1 MRAALLIAAL
11 SVFLVAFGFRNDPD
25 AVLQAIE
32 SGEFGRR
39 AGAIETIV
47 RRGSPELH
55 ALLPPL
61 ILDEDP
67 RIREMAMD
75 AASALGLE
83 EAVAPLFE
91 ILRSGDEAER
101 IRAVKALAAI
111 DSPSARD
118 ALSRALLDPVTEI
131 RVAVLSNAR
140 VQAEL
145 IAPAASA
152 LDDVDASV
160 RALAARALGESGEQS
175 ALLSLLGKLG
185 DPSVDVRVAV
195 ARALGELGAEESIPA
210 LGGALED
217 PEGHVREA
225 AAISLSKI
233 GGEVA
238 RQLLLRFID
247 RERGPGK
254 RSAIVALAAF
264 EKNAPIERLMREVH
278 HEEFR
283 ETLYRAIESL
293 TSDDSLRRRVTDS
306 LLVEL
311 ERANTQAALVGTVE
325 ALSNALDAGPVP
337 ELAPRLIDTLESI
350 DAPRSGLIRAL
361 GKSGGEE
368 ALLALLVELDQ
379 LRQRASSQWER
390 RVSSPE
396 LFDALRA
403 IRDRGDLDYR
413 AVDPLLDAL
422 PHLEPEDAAAA
433 LELLAP
439 YRPTSLRSSLIA
451 NLERSSHPA
460 VRRASVEA
468 LSHYDDADAFERL
481 YALLD
486 DRDAGVRAAAAHGLG
501 KRAPLSWLPRFIERF
516 GRPERTDRHQTLR
529 LIAALLERGALESAP
544 PIKRARI
551 TDSLYQI
558 VQGRRRRFASGAIHA
573 LTVSRDA
580 GATEHLYAALSGRDA
595 SLRAQ
600 ILRGLRNKRGERTR
614 AIVLEILQSEET
626 ALVQAAGLFAL
637 GALGQRSDRR
647 LVEHALSHGP
657 LRAREAASHA
667 LIEFAERGI
676 LSAEDAARICE
687 RGATA
692 SPLAEINLFLLSER
706 LGVRCSRFEA
716 PEAVLERAHRGRS
729 SDRPNELMRFAAGAL
744 LIERLQQL
752 PESSSPARAAQR
764 EKVMAVLRRC
774 ARSEIVPSIAR
785 LCKSAERGYGEARG
799 AHFGERGHV
808 EIRAARDT
816 KGSMMGAHLHDWVV
830 IVQFADGRLL
840 PAQTDPRGELFL
852 QLVPSGMVRLLDP
865 ASVRPLP

>member
-1 MRAALLIAAL
+1 
-11 SVFLVAFGFRNDPD
+11 
-25 AVLQAIE
+25 
-32 SGEFGRR
+32 
-39 AGAIETIV
+39 
-47 RRGSPELH
+47 
-55 ALLPPL
+55 
-61 ILDEDP
+61 
-67 RIREMAMD
+67 MD

-175 ALLSLLGKLG
+175 ALLSLIGKLG

-210 LGGALED
+210 LGGALDD

-413 AVDPLLDAL
+413 AVDPLLDAS
-422 PHLEPEDAAAA
+422 
-433 LELLAP
+433 
-439 YRPTSLRSSLIA
+439 PTLS
-451 NLERSSHPA
+451 PKT
-460 VRRASVEA
+460 RR
-468 LSHYDDADAFERL
+468 R
-481 YALLD
+481 
-486 DRDAGVRAAAAHGLG
+486 
-501 KRAPLSWLPRFIERF
+501 PLSSS
-516 GRPERTDRHQTLR
+516 R
-529 LIAALLERGALESAP
+529 LIALPRCEVPSSQISNAVRIRRCAVRASKRFPITTMRTPSSGFTPCSTTAMRGSERPRRMDSGKSASLVAASIHRAFWSP
-544 PIKRARI
+544 RADRSPSNAETHRCASRKGSARI
-551 TDSLYQI
+551 GASHQTSAHH
-558 VQGRRRRFASGAIHA
+558 RFALPDRPRKTATFC
-573 LTVSRDA
+573 LRRDPCA
-580 GATEHLYAALSGRDA
+580 HCFPRCRRDRA
-595 SLRAQ
+595 SLRGAQ
-600 ILRGLRNKRGERTR
+600 W
-614 AIVLEILQSEET
+614 
-626 ALVQAAGLFAL
+626 
-637 GALGQRSDRR
+637 
-647 LVEHALSHGP
+647 P
-657 LRAREAASHA
+657 
-667 LIEFAERGI
+667 
-676 LSAEDAARICE
+676 
-687 RGATA
+687 
-692 SPLAEINLFLLSER
+692 
-706 LGVRCSRFEA
+706 
-716 PEAVLERAHRGRS
+716 
-729 SDRPNELMRFAAGAL
+729 
-744 LIERLQQL
+744 
-752 PESSSPARAAQR
+752 
-764 EKVMAVLRRC
+764 
-774 ARSEIVPSIAR
+774 
-785 LCKSAERGYGEARG
+785 
-799 AHFGERGHV
+799 
-808 EIRAARDT
+808 
-816 KGSMMGAHLHDWVV
+816 
-830 IVQFADGRLL
+830 
-840 PAQTDPRGELFL
+840 
-852 QLVPSGMVRLLDP
+852 
-865 ASVRPLP
+865 